1 MSNYKSEDIIT
12 PMQASDESKIAYLTI
27 SRAIKA
33 GKIPSTKT
41 KNSITL
47 VYKDFEKWWRD
58 YQSEQNLIADK
69 INKSREILEKLSEP
83 SKKTSKVPVLYGFVS
98 NTCTPSCGT
107 GISKSELPLESDFFD
122 NRITYICKSLKL
134 NPYATANVEIL
145 SLVKTFRPSKITIK
159 TTDLSSNKETFCE
172 ICNVHVLGEPQLISF
187 NGLTDKRLRGSSL
200 LFSDLDISNWGIFGS
215 SLGQGLI
222 IDVCNPN
229 ETEIEIEIL
238 VSGWETKSS
247 YLCNRIWTNANKIAF
262 SKITATKNSTSV
274 MKVFAGRSKAF
285 KPNFLKI
292 QSYKSLKIT
301 NISVLKK
308 QQIQFTT
315 ENSEL
320 SSDFFANLSKI
331 SFDCFG
337 DCNSQGLEISF
348 KNKYDHDVDV
358 YLSILGEDVDED
370 LVGTR

>member
-1 MSNYKSEDIIT
+1 MIKYKPDDIIT
-12 PMQASDESKIAYLTI
+12 PTEASKESEIAYLTI

-33 GKIPSTKT
+33 GKIPFKKE
-41 KNSITL
+41 KNIISLI
-47 VYKDFEKWWRD
+47 YKDFEKWWRE
-58 YQSEQNLIADK
+58 YQGEQNLVADR

-83 SKKTSKVPVLYGFVS
+83 SKKTSKGPVLYG
-98 NTCTPSCGT
+98 CIPSCGI
-107 GISKSELPLESDFFD
+107 GIPKSELPLESDFSD
-122 NRITYICKSLKL
+122 SRITYICKSLKL
-134 NPYATANVEIL
+134 SPYATANVEIL

-187 NGLTDKRLRGSSL
+187 NGITDVSLRGSSL

-215 SLGQGLI
+215 SVGQGLT

-238 VSGWETKSS
+238 VSGWETKNS

-292 QSYKSLKIT
+292 QSDKSLKIT

-308 QQIQFTT
+308 QQIQFAT

-331 SFDCFG
+331 SFDYFG
-337 DCNSQGLEISF
+337 DCASQGLEISF

-358 YLSILGEDVDED
+358 YLSILGEDADFD